1 MVVLIKEEIGKTRVE
16 VKSNYTNYIVV
27 KIIN

>member
-1 MVVLIKEEIGKTRVE
+1 MVVLIKEEIGKIRVE
-16 VKSNYTNYIVV
+16 VKSNYKNSIV